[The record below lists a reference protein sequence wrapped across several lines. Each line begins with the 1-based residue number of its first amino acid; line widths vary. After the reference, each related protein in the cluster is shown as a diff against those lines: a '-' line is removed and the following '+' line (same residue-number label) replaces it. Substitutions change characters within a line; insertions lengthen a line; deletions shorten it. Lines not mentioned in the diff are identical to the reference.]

1 MKALRFTSATLSQK
15 LRPPHLVVSRKVS
28 DKVKRIL
35 DDVRQQGD
43 DAVIRYTRKFDR
55 VGLTARQ
62 LQVSED
68 EINGCYQNIRPEFIQ
83 SLKIAIENVRLFY
96 AQDGRRSEKVRKVR
110 GEDGIFLAERV
121 MPLHSVGIYVPAG
134 TAPLISTVYMTVIP
148 AQAAG
153 VEKIY
158 VVTPPNAHGSV
169 DPHILAAANLLKVSG
184 VFKAGGA
191 QAIGALAFGTK
202 SIPRV
207 DKIIGPGNAY
217 VAEAK
222 RQVFGYCDID
232 MIAGPTELV
241 IIANDSADPDYICAD
256 LLAQGEHAGGT
267 AILITTSKKLVKAVR
282 KLPLRGYAVRV
293 RNMDQAVGLAN
304 QIAPEHLQLMI
315 KRPERLLRKVRNAG
329 AVFLGAYS
337 PTAIG
342 DYVAGPSH
350 VLPTNGSA
358 RFFSGLSRADFLKT
372 THIISY
378 TKKALERV
386 RQPAAH
392 IAELEGLKR
401 HAESIHVRFAT
412 TQTKV
417 PS

>member
-1 MKALRFTSATLSQK
+1 MKTLRFNSAGLADR
-15 LRPPHLVVSRKVS
+15 LRPAQGAPSYKIS
-28 DKVKRIL
+28 EKVKKIL
-35 DDVRQQGD
+35 DDVRNHGD
-43 DAVIRYTRKFDR
+43 DALIRYTRKFDKVR
-55 VGLTARQ
+55 LAARQ

-83 SLKIAIENVRLFY
+83 ALKTAIENVRLFY
-96 AQDGRRSEKVRKVR
+96 ARDGRRPEKIRKVR
-110 GEDGIFLAERV
+110 GADGICLAERV
-121 MPLHSVGIYVPAG
+121 MPLQSVGIYVPAG

-169 DPHILAAANLLKVSG
+169 DPHILAAANLLKVTG

-191 QAIGALAFGTK
+191 QAIGALAFGTRT
-202 SIPRV
+202 IPRV

-241 IIANDSADPDYICAD
+241 VIANDSADPEFVCAD
-256 LLAQGEHAGGT
+256 LLAQGEHAGGS
-267 AILITTSKKLVKAVR
+267 AILITPSKKLIKTAR
-282 KLPLRGYAVRV
+282 KLPLKGYAVRV
-293 RNMDQAVGLAN
+293 RNIEQAIALAN
-304 QIAPEHLQLMI
+304 QIAPEHLQIMI
-315 KRPERLLRKVRNAG
+315 KRPERFVRKVRNAG

-342 DYVAGPSH
+342 DYIAGPSH

-358 RFFSGLSRADFLKT
+358 RFFSGLGLADFLKS

-378 TKKALERV
+378 NKKALERV
-386 RQPAAH
+386 RPAATH
-392 IAELEGLKR
+392 IAGLEGLKK
-401 HAESIHVRFAT
+401 HAESIHIRFAGSG
-412 TQTKV
+412 KV
-417 PS
+417 AA